1 MQKSRHGVV
10 QKREEGGEGA
20 RPAPKRSI
28 VQRTGKCSTGCSAHV
43 QSLRPIHL
51 CVQFVYLLAQLPRPP
66 PYPLF
71 SFVFSFAKSLD
82 GFLLLAWIRLI
93 GRMFSCFFLF
103 FLFRAKKDREREFEL
118 WNSEFLNLS
127 LWIDRKIWE
136 RTIFDEK
143 FIRET
148 TTMSRVTLWICREEE
163 VSFRKLFLF
172 SDWKF

>member
-93 GRMFSCFFLF
+93 GRMFSCFLF
-103 FLFRAKKDREREFEL
+103 FSFSCEEGSRTRVRTLKFWISESVSLDRSKNMGEDNIRWKIHL
-118 WNSEFLNLS
+118 WNDN
-127 LWIDRKIWE
+127 D
-136 RTIFDEK
+136 
-143 FIRET
+143 
-148 TTMSRVTLWICREEE
+148 
-163 VSFRKLFLF
+163 VSCNVVDL
-172 SDWKF
+172 

>member
-93 GRMFSCFFLF
+93 RRMFSCFLFF
-103 FLFRAKKDREREFEL
+103 FLFVRRRIENESSNFEI
-118 WNSEFLNLS
+118 LNFWIC

-148 TTMSRVTLWICREEE
+148 TTMSRVTLWICRQEE
-163 VSFRKLFLF
+163 VSFCKLFLF